1 MPILTT
7 SSLASRTLE
16 FCGSGA
22 RADTGYV
29 YGRCEINLFIVVF
42 LEVEKESMGKVS
54 KLVLDAGPLINLT
67 REEIN
72 SQGEQLYATPAVI
85 REIRDE
91 DARRRLELMKGE
103 ITVLQPSPSSVLHA
117 TNFAKLTG
125 DSIVLSVQD
134 IEVIALAYELVED
147 KSQLRQRPAV
157 ASSDREVVVDNENA
171 NDQSDVSQDRV
182 DDDGFIIVGSKA
194 PQPPKK
200 PAVKKKPEAPTA
212 QLQDL
217 KIENVEDD
225 EDEWS
230 DDGWINPENVK
241 EKMQGEGAKATPLV
255 EDIAVAVSSRDY
267 AVQNTALQ
275 MGLCAVNERG
285 LRIKQL
291 KSYMQRCYAC
301 FKLIPL
307 GQDGVQTRQF
317 CPQCGGH
324 TLTRVSTS
332 VDKYGKLHVHLKAKM
347 QWITRGDRYNV
358 PNPQSRRARRQQHDT
373 KKEFYAED
381 QPEYIKALKKQHY
394 QQRQNERMINQYV
407 GPSTVDSAMSPF
419 APTRQMTSHIR
430 IGRGRNANET
440 GKKSESGL

>member
-1 MPILTT
+1 
-7 SSLASRTLE
+7 
-16 FCGSGA
+16 
-22 RADTGYV
+22 
-29 YGRCEINLFIVVF
+29 
-42 LEVEKESMGKVS
+42 MGKVC

-67 REEIN
+67 RDEIVN
-72 SQGEQLYATPAVI
+72 QAEQLYATPAVI

-103 ITVLQPSPSSVLHA
+103 ITILQPSTSSVLHA
-117 TNFAKLTG
+117 KNFAKLTG
-125 DSIVLSVQD
+125 DSVVLSAHD

-147 KSQLRQRPAV
+147 KASLRKRPAL
-157 ASSDREVVVDNENA
+157 AITGREVVVDNENT
-171 NDQSDVSQDRV
+171 DEKPEISKDRV
-182 DDDGFIIVGSKA
+182 DEDGFTIVGSKA

-200 PAVKKKPEAPTA
+200 KKPEAPPP

-217 KIENVEDD
+217 KIEDSNES

-230 DDGWINPENVK
+230 ENGWINPENVK
-241 EKMQGEGAKATPLV
+241 DKKQGEGARSASLD
-255 EDIAVAVSSRDY
+255 EDIAVAVASRDY
-267 AVQNTALQ
+267 ALQNTALQ

-291 KSYMQRCYAC
+291 KCYMQRCYAC

-381 QPEYIKALKKQHY
+381 QPEYIKALKKQNY

-407 GPSTVDSAMSPF
+407 GPSTVDCAISPF
-419 APTRQMTSHIR
+419 APTRQMISHVK

-440 GKKSESGL
+440 GRKTETSAR